1 MEIILLLPNIR
12 STFNV
17 GSIFRTSDGF
27 GVNKIIMSGYTPYPN
42 LNLVGKDDSRL
53 PHIKEKITKQIS
65 KTALG
70 AETVIDFDYL
80 PTAPIK
86 QLKERGYLIIGLE
99 QAPGSIPLPRYKL
112 PADCK
117 KIALIVGEE
126 VHGLTNQEIALCDT
140 IVEIPMHGQKESFN
154 VSVATGICLYGL
166 TANRL

>member
-17 GSIFRTSDGF
+17 GSIFRTADGF
-27 GVNKIIMSGYTPYPN
+27 GVKKIILSGYTPYPN

-70 AETVIDFDYL
+70 AETIIDFDYL
-80 PTAPIK
+80 PSPPIEK
-86 QLKERGYLIIGLE
+86 LKERGYFIIGLE
-99 QAPGSIPLPRYKL
+99 QEPGSTMLPDFSLSSGYE
-112 PADCK
+112 

-126 VHGLTNQEIALCDT
+126 VNGLTPKELALCDQ
-140 IVEIPMHGQKESFN
+140 IVEIPMVGQKESFN
-154 VSVATGICLYGL
+154 VSVAVGICLYGL
-166 TANRL
+166 NYQK